1 MENNWNLLIDKNDI
15 RKAAISAESN
25 QKPLSE
31 GQILVRIDKLALTSN
46 NITYAILGKPYKYWE
61 FFPSGQEGK

>member
-31 GQILVRIDKLALTSN
+31 GQILVRIDKLA
-46 NITYAILGKPYKYWE
+46 
-61 FFPSGQEGK
+61 